1 MSPEHRPGFGSMF
14 RDYLELLKLSA
25 VDWWN
30 DNTFR
35 LAASLAFYT
44 VFSLAPI
51 IIIATAVAAMI
62 VGETVAHRTLVNEID
77 GLVGEAGA
85 LAVSDVLKS
94 ADASSRTWLA
104 TLFGLLGLMVG
115 STAAFIELQAALNE
129 IWDVRAAP
137 EGTRMIRKLLMDRLV
152 SFTLV
157 VGVGFLLLVSLVIS
171 AILAG
176 AEEAL
181 NIWLPM
187 AWVWWSANIVVSF
200 LVVTG
205 IFMAVYKV
213 LPDVKITWR
222 DVAVGA
228 AVTALLFS
236 GGKYLIGLYLGK
248 MSVGST
254 YGAAGSFV
262 VLLIWIYYSALI
274 CFFGAEFTQVYARRY
289 GSQIRPNSQ
298 AVRIG
303 EKSDVA

>member
-1 MSPEHRPGFGSMF
+1 MSKN
-14 RDYLELLKLSA
+14 YLHLLKVTA
-25 VDWWN
+25 MDWWN
-30 DNTFR
+30 DNTLR

-62 VGETVAHRTLVNEID
+62 VGEEVAHRTLVNQID

-85 LAVSDVLKS
+85 LAVSDVLES
-94 ADASSRTWLA
+94 AGA
-104 TLFGLLGLMVG
+104 TERSIFATVIGVGGLLVG
-115 STAAFIELQAALNE
+115 STAVFAELQAALNE
-129 IWDVRAAP
+129 IWDVQAAP
-137 EGTRMIRKLLMDRLV
+137 AGTRMIRKLVVDRIV
-152 SFTLV
+152 SFSLV
-157 VGVGFLLLVSLVIS
+157 VGIGFLLLVSLIIS
-171 AILAG
+171 AMLAF

-181 NIWLPM
+181 NLWLPM
-187 AWVWWSANIVVSF
+187 AWVWRLANIAISY
-200 LVVTG
+200 LVVTF
-205 IFMAVYKV
+205 IFMAIYKV

-236 GGKYLIGLYLGK
+236 LGKFFIGIYLGK
-248 MSVGST
+248 WTLASS

>member
-1 MSPEHRPGFGSMF
+1 MSKS
-14 RDYLELLKLSA
+14 YLHLLKLTA

-51 IIIATAVAAMI
+51 ILIATAVAAMI
-62 VGETVAHRTLVNEID
+62 VGEEVAHRTLINEID
-77 GLVGEAGA
+77 GLVGESGA
-85 LAVSDVLKS
+85 RAVSDVLKS
-94 ADASSRTWLA
+94 ADATERSVLA
-104 TLFGLLGLMVG
+104 TLLGVAGLIIG

-137 EGTRMIRKLLMDRLV
+137 VGSRMIRKLLVDRLV
-152 SFTLV
+152 SFSLV

-187 AWVWWSANIVVSF
+187 AWVWRAANIAVSF
-200 LVVTG
+200 LVVTF
-205 IFMAVYKV
+205 IFMAIYKI

-222 DVAVGA
+222 DVLVGA

-236 GGKYLIGLYLGK
+236 VGKYLIGLYLGE
-248 MSVGST
+248 MSVGSV

-303 EKSDVA
+303 EKSDAT

>member
-1 MSPEHRPGFGSMF
+1 MSKS
-14 RDYLELLKLSA
+14 YLHLLKLTA
-25 VDWWN
+25 LDWWN

-51 IIIATAVAAMI
+51 ILIATAVAAMI
-62 VGETVAHRTLVNEID
+62 VGEEVAHRTLINEID
-77 GLVGEAGA
+77 GLVGESGA
-85 LAVSDVLKS
+85 RAVSDVLKS
-94 ADASSRTWLA
+94 ADATERSVLA
-104 TLFGLLGLMVG
+104 TLLGVAGLIIG

-137 EGTRMIRKLLMDRLV
+137 VGSRMIRKLLVDRLV
-152 SFTLV
+152 SFSLV

-187 AWVWWSANIVVSF
+187 AWVWRAANIVVSF
-200 LVVTG
+200 LVVTF
-205 IFMAVYKV
+205 IFMAIYKI

-222 DVAVGA
+222 DVLVGA

-236 GGKYLIGLYLGK
+236 VGKYLIGLYLGE
-248 MSVGST
+248 MSVGSV

-289 GSQIRPNSQ
+289 GSQIHPNSQ

-303 EKSDVA
+303 EKTNTA